1 MVINHLIQDGALV
14 GVGSLCLN
22 NIVGD
27 RLIITYSHFSIVH
40 IKGLGKYVM
49 TCPFAQILSMEIHMW
64 KKSLGIF
71 PFSMEISIC
80 NTHANSQD
88 NLSSKLT
95 FRNTIWLQNTKKPN
109 CTHMVAW
116 RFSTIFKN
124 GPRSKILNT
133 NLKQIEPLNC
143 TFFHIKKNLWS
154 TLSVSKG
161 IGPKLV
167 KTNVGL
173 FYFILWESSFLV
185 FPNT

>member
-1 MVINHLIQDGALV
+1 MVINHLIQHGALV
-14 GVGSLCLN
+14 GHGSLCLN

-27 RLIITYSHFSIVH
+27 QLIIIYRQFFIVH
-40 IKGLGKYVM
+40 ENGLGKYVM

-64 KKSLGIF
+64 KKGLGIF

-95 FRNTIWLQNTKKPN
+95 FRNIIWLQNTKKPN

-116 RFSTIFKN
+116 RFNTIFNN
-124 GPRSKILNT
+124 GLGSKFLST

-143 TFFHIKKNLWS
+143 TFFHIKFFLWS
-154 TLSVSKG
+154 TMSVSKG
-161 IGPKLV
+161 IGP
-167 KTNVGL
+167 N
-173 FYFILWESSFLV
+173 W
-185 FPNT
+185 